1 MRFMVMVKGDSDTE
15 AGAPPPTELLDA
27 MTRYNEELV
36 RAGVLLDANGLAPSS
51 DGALVSFSNGEP
63 TVIDGPFA
71 EAKELVAGY
80 WVLDV
85 KSLEEAI
92 EWVKRVPADPDVEAE
107 IEIRPVFEGT
117 DFGEQMTD
125 EIRDRFERMARSI
138 ADKRG

>member
-1 MRFMVMVKGDSDTE
+1 MVMVKGDSDTE